1 MLILKVVLL
10 FNVLILRKFQLIF
23 NVVKD
28 IVYRLDKNKLN
39 LTTVNYQENIS
50 EEVKRIARIALERG
64 QDAIKNRKSS
74 TGGPTMEEI
83 EKELGGIDGF
93 FTLFGC
99 HYVGMFSNPR
109 MNVLFDTSH
118 KNDANSNALDH
129 GKRVASSLLDLKFGT
144 TYFGSLGRSHH
155 LARVAVQG
163 SHMKVNVLFIPFFVF
178 VFLVTF
184 SDEVTKIQK
193 YYVIFVY
200 ILQGKMGKTEKT
212 RKENHATKVTKIP
225 KTKR

>member
-1 MLILKVVLL
+1 
-10 FNVLILRKFQLIF
+10 
-23 NVVKD
+23 
-28 IVYRLDKNKLN
+28 
-39 LTTVNYQENIS
+39 
-50 EEVKRIARIALERG
+50 
-64 QDAIKNRKSS
+64 
-74 TGGPTMEEI
+74 MEEI

-225 KTKR
+225 KDENMG